1 MIKNTQDEI
10 HTELFDDYQLL
21 SIDVDVLAKLK
32 LSEHIDEESG
42 EVTFNTELSPLHN
55 YKRTK
60 IIIAP
65 DGNVVYPQSLYLV
78 YKLRGE
84 AAVKDTNSI
93 AKALLMFT
101 RYLDSTHHSQYDEDG
116 HEIPAECLTY
126 KTLTEIEE
134 EGAPW
139 QFAEFLSANCR
150 HANSSGDEALAL
162 STARTYM
169 GAVIGFYKWMQRF
182 GYLKRGEQH
191 VVTHYE
197 KKEFDTGV
205 NQHDKLAHI
214 KKSTKRVYEQSN
226 IMKMFPNK
234 DATPAYKKL
243 KPMTFDH
250 RKLFDEYVEFL
261 PKPFPLMFKLVVEA
275 GLRVDELTHFPAH
288 EIGDVDYSGNEVVP
302 INITKTKGAKPR
314 TIEIPI
320 SLYEE
325 LEQYKQSIKRGK
337 NLKKRNNLIESGEES
352 DLTEYL
358 FISNKGKQ
366 YSENTLEKHF
376 ASLRQLVKEVDPS
389 WYYRI
394 HDGRATYATH
404 WLWNEYKKRGVDYNY
419 LMDELAELMGHYCTS
434 VTEKYIRFMEKR
446 DNQLSVA
453 KRKNNKISGGW

>member
-1 MIKNTQDEI
+1 
-10 HTELFDDYQLL
+10 
-21 SIDVDVLAKLK
+21 
-32 LSEHIDEESG
+32 
-42 EVTFNTELSPLHN
+42 
-55 YKRTK
+55 
-60 IIIAP
+60 
-65 DGNVVYPQSLYLV
+65 
-78 YKLRGE
+78 
-84 AAVKDTNSI
+84 
-93 AKALLMFT
+93 
-101 RYLDSTHHSQYDEDG
+101 
-116 HEIPAECLTY
+116 
-126 KTLTEIEE
+126 
-134 EGAPW
+134 
-139 QFAEFLSANCR
+139 
-150 HANSSGDEALAL
+150 
-162 STARTYM
+162 
-169 GAVIGFYKWMQRF
+169 
-182 GYLKRGEQH
+182 
-191 VVTHYE
+191 
-197 KKEFDTGV
+197 
-205 NQHDKLAHI
+205 
-214 KKSTKRVYEQSN
+214 
-226 IMKMFPNK
+226 
-234 DATPAYKKL
+234 
-243 KPMTFDH
+243 
-250 RKLFDEYVEFL
+250 
-261 PKPFPLMFKLVVEA
+261 MFKLVVEA